1 MNEQFLLQMQ
11 QILKD
16 EYPAYLESLSN
27 PPTRGF
33 RINPLKTNEKDF
45 FEKVDVSHTKSP
57 YAKYGYYTD
66 DKKYGSMPEYAS
78 GAFYM
83 QEASASSAV
92 TVMDPK
98 GGTVILDMCAAP
110 GSKTTEILE
119 LLENQGLLVSN
130 EIDKKRSHI
139 LLENVERNG
148 ASNCIVVSNDPLQL
162 AKQFPGFFDMVLCDA
177 PCSGEGM
184 MRKNTEAVDQ
194 WTPQLVEH
202 CASVQK
208 EVLESVYT
216 CLKEDGIYTHL

>member
-92 TVMDPK
+92 TVMDPN
-98 GGTVILDMCAAP
+98 GGAVILDMCAAP

-139 LLENVERNG
+139 LL
-148 ASNCIVVSNDPLQL
+148 
-162 AKQFPGFFDMVLCDA
+162 
-177 PCSGEGM
+177 
-184 MRKNTEAVDQ
+184 
-194 WTPQLVEH
+194 
-202 CASVQK
+202 
-208 EVLESVYT
+208 
-216 CLKEDGIYTHL
+216 